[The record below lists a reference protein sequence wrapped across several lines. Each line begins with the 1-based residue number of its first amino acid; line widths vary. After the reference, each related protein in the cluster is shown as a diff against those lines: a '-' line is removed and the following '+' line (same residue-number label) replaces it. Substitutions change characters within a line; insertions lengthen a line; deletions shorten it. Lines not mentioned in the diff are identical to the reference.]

1 MVSKT
6 RGVLHYRK
14 DVIMKKSKV
23 LLFVAAVIGIFA
35 GGYLLLRFVKDL
47 FDDYAEEDLFDEDT
61 DLDFIDEDFEEEDDV
76 PPVKEEKPAKAAAK
90 VRRGYIPIRLHKGE
104 TAE

>member
-1 MVSKT
+1 
-6 RGVLHYRK
+6 
-14 DVIMKKSKV
+14 MKKSKV

-47 FDDYAEEDLFDEDT
+47 FDDYAEEDLFEEYT
-61 DLDFIDEDFEEEDDV
+61 YLDFIDEDFEEEDDV
-76 PPVKEEKPAKAAAK
+76 PPVKEEKPAK